1 MSPNLTARYD
11 PRDGPRTSE
20 YQTAEKTQTEKESFD
35 CVPIIQ
41 GDLIIPTIGNR
52 LCASSPMWIFFV
64 RKEGRSLKAI
74 KREDTSISELVST
87 GRCKVAPVLD
97 ITPQP
102 SYADWD
108 SNLLAMCDAA
118 GRITVF
124 DMSSADGENSTEKT
138 VKGFAALPGNS
149 ADNCFIKS
157 EWIDPE
163 SLIAIGDAG
172 SVWILNTLQ
181 LAEEFE
187 GSNNT
192 VVIQSSS
199 IATQIPAGRGCTPV
213 DVATSLEESS
223 SERRRLIA
231 IAGNP
236 DSTSVMI
243 LHGSSGMSVA
253 PDDALTI
260 KPDNTPVEKIAFLGS
275 ELYHSLC
282 NILVTVSNNS
292 KSVRFWRLTN
302 KVHLLFNITL
312 SAAENEWEPNAKL
325 FLEAEGNT
333 VVLSA
338 SGRQSAV
345 IFKLDPSRDGSLV
358 LSVTDRVL
366 SDEVL
371 LSCCSIR
378 VGIEKALVSPSEM
391 LFMTSKTFFIGKQ
404 SDVPEHVSQPPIR
417 RATTET
423 IPTVLDCNHF
433 LVASPSDESSATY
446 RTRKHMQS
454 AVFQLHN
461 IVPLIRGEFSTPT
474 VSNRLCGG
482 NPMWLFFV
490 RKEGRGLKAIKREDT
505 SISELVSTGRCKVAP
520 VLDITPQ
527 PSYADWDSNLLAMC
541 DAAGRITVFDM
552 SAADCGTS
560 IFAELPS
567 NAADNCF
574 IKSEW
579 IDSESL
585 IAIGDAGSVWIL
597 NTLQL
602 AEEFEGSNNTVVI
615 QSSSIATQIPAG
627 RGCTPVD
634 VATSLEESSSER
646 RRLIAIAGNPDS
658 TSVMILHGSSGMS
671 VAPDDALT
679 IKPDNT
685 PVEKIA
691 FLGSELYHSLCNIL
705 VTVSNNSKS
714 VRFWRLTNKVH
725 LLFNITLSAAEN
737 EWEPNA
743 KLFLEA
749 EGNTVVLSA
758 SGRQSA
764 VIFKLDPSRDGS
776 LVLSVC
782 DMEITEKQLL
792 SCNLPTF
799 GKEKASKNLP
809 ELLCI
814 TSEKF
819 FLGKLESPDITSEAE
834 LPDEICTAGLNSVQQ
849 MLVSLQLLVETS
861 HNKMSKRFDTIKSNI
876 LKQQESR
883 KGVITALK
891 AQSAVLQRVA

>member
-1 MSPNLTARYD
+1 MSSDNLTVRYQ
-11 PRDGPRTSE
+11 PREGPRSAE
-20 YQTAEKTQTEKESFD
+20 YTTREKTQAGKTKLHHLIQ
-35 CVPIIQ
+35 IIQ
-41 GDLIIPTIGNR
+41 GAFDIP
-52 LCASSPMWIFFV
+52 
-64 RKEGRSLKAI
+64 K
-74 KREDTSISELVST
+74 
-87 GRCKVAPVLD
+87 
-97 ITPQP
+97 
-102 SYADWD
+102 
-108 SNLLAMCDAA
+108 
-118 GRITVF
+118 
-124 DMSSADGENSTEKT
+124 
-138 VKGFAALPGNS
+138 KG
-149 ADNCFIKS
+149 
-157 EWIDPE
+157 
-163 SLIAIGDAG
+163 
-172 SVWILNTLQ
+172 
-181 LAEEFE
+181 
-187 GSNNT
+187 
-192 VVIQSSS
+192 
-199 IATQIPAGRGCTPV
+199 
-213 DVATSLEESS
+213 
-223 SERRRLIA
+223 
-231 IAGNP
+231 
-236 DSTSVMI
+236 
-243 LHGSSGMSVA
+243 
-253 PDDALTI
+253 
-260 KPDNTPVEKIAFLGS
+260 
-275 ELYHSLC
+275 
-282 NILVTVSNNS
+282 
-292 KSVRFWRLTN
+292 
-302 KVHLLFNITL
+302 
-312 SAAENEWEPNAKL
+312 
-325 FLEAEGNT
+325 
-333 VVLSA
+333 
-338 SGRQSAV
+338 
-345 IFKLDPSRDGSLV
+345 
-358 LSVTDRVL
+358 
-366 SDEVL
+366 
-371 LSCCSIR
+371 
-378 VGIEKALVSPSEM
+378 
-391 LFMTSKTFFIGKQ
+391 
-404 SDVPEHVSQPPIR
+404 
-417 RATTET
+417 
-423 IPTVLDCNHF
+423 
-433 LVASPSDESSATY
+433 
-446 RTRKHMQS
+446 
-454 AVFQLHN
+454 
-461 IVPLIRGEFSTPT
+461 
-474 VSNRLCGG
+474 NRLCGG

-552 SAADCGTS
+552 SAADGENSTEKTVKG
-560 IFAELPS
+560 FASLPGNS
-567 NAADNCF
+567 ADNCF

-579 IDSESL
+579 IDPESL

-602 AEEFEGSNNTVVI
+602 AEEFSKVNAASDAAFDKI
-615 QSSSIATQIPAG
+615 QVEIRDSSIATQIPAG

-799 GKEKASKNLP
+799 GKEKASKNPP

-819 FLGKLESPDITSEAE
+819 FMGRLEANASVR
-834 LPDEICTAGLNSVQQ
+834 EINQEPPQQSVQSI
-849 MLVSLQLLVETS
+849 VSPTEGVKRIVDKNSIQNPVPPISAHPIKDRMQPAEEQRHDILEQRQRRRSPQRSKTDVSPSSAATADATHTNGSERSAMTFEPPTPVVPIPEREMSSGLYNLQKTLQNLQVFMNDS
-861 HNKMSKRFDTIKSNI
+861 HSQISKRLDAIKTDFHQQDAEQQKSRESVMRTIKSQSSDI
-876 LKQQESR
+876 QQCGHEYYSKSQASLNQLHGTIR
-883 KGVITALK
+883 GELQGLATALRAPADK
-891 AQSAVLQRVA
+891 LVSEMDKSNEQSINSIKYVEYLFYLFIVIMITTNTLNTVRVWKPVEKKSESCSAEKSQRTLRMY